1 MELVVF
7 RCIRLQILLK
17 VALIYGSA
25 QIVCGTAQFKIS
37 TVAGIYIHLTL
48 WQCVIPL
55 VCTQLRSHALRFL
68 SQFQLYSKQP

>member
-1 MELVVF
+1 M
-7 RCIRLQILLK
+7 RLQILFK
-17 VALIYGSA
+17 AALIFGSA
-25 QIVCGTAQFKIS
+25 QIVYGTAEIIIS

-68 SQFQLYSKQP
+68 SQFKLYSKQP